1 MLMTNVV
8 KIDVDGN
15 AKRVEVHTRAG
26 LDIDTPYMTSGT
38 ATPLGL
44 RCDRGQGSTP

>member
-8 KIDVDGN
+8 KIDVNGN

-26 LDIDTPYMTSGT
+26 KMKDG
-38 ATPLGL
+38 
-44 RCDRGQGSTP
+44 R